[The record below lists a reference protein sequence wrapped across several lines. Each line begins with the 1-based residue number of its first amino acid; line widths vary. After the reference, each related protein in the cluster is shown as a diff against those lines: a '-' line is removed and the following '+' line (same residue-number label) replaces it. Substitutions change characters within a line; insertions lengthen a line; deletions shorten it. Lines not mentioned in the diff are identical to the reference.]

1 MNQVTRKLAVIV
13 EDYPY
18 STGEP
23 FFHAELKKLVQEFDE
38 IAIVCKHAA
47 TRKKNPP
54 DFELPAGVRLVELS
68 GQPSLRTKLRTAF
81 KVLFFGRWFSI
92 WKDIRRA
99 GVPFN
104 SYTVKVALAYV
115 EASDRM
121 ERELRSGWEGKRFD
135 WIWYSYWCDEAAY
148 MLARWQKQ
156 GEIVR
161 SLCRV
166 HNTDVYMER
175 HPYAY
180 LPFRKFI
187 HENLSQV
194 LPISAHAQRYLWNQT
209 PRASSRIWLSR
220 LGVPVQEELP
230 APERPTPRLL
240 SLSKISPVKNIEG
253 LIEALWHWDGQELE
267 WHHFGQAPKSEYGE
281 AILRKMEE
289 LAVQNPRVR
298 VVPHGFVPPSEMMQK
313 IRELNPT
320 ALINTSLFEGI
331 PVSMM
336 EVASLGIPVLGP
348 HICGVPELVVDG
360 VSGFLLQPADSQS
373 IRNAINRMLS
383 LNMENYLELRRGS
396 REIQQKLFQDEVN
409 YRRLGAQLQG
419 VECSIDIQTETE
431 QIDIGIVSIGTGNI
445 EVWLQLFWE
454 EGLRAKA
461 VSQAEEL
468 GGCKA
473 LVLPGVGHFDAAM
486 ARLNEPEFKAALNRH
501 HALKKPI
508 LGVCLGMQCLME
520 RSEEGQLPGLGW
532 IAGKVVSLKNKARE
546 AGLNWP
552 HMGWDSV
559 LTPQGENLGRFYF
572 THGYACQAEDSGLIR
587 YECAFGQTKLTV
599 GLKAGHIQ
607 GVQFHPEKSHAR
619 GRALL
624 RSWMQ
629 EAGFE
634 LRRKEAPPLHE
645 NVVHQKSRE
654 TLFVMARDFPF
665 GVCEPYFAAE
675 LQVLALRFKRIVV
688 FNYHPGPR
696 SEQPLFPLPT
706 NVEVVD
712 VSAGMTLPNKFKAIL
727 KSGLPHRLGRFLRD
741 LPGPQLLGIKTAL
754 AYEAMAATLEQNVRR
769 ALQEKG
775 LRLDSGV
782 WYAYWTDHAAYMLA
796 LWMRRSWISVSGCR
810 THGSDMY
817 AERHPFHYLPHR
829 AFIFSQLTA
838 IAVNS
843 RHGLNYLKT
852 RYPES
857 EGRFWLARLGVKP
870 SDWHSVSWDLP
881 IRLAS
886 LSALIPIKNLDLL
899 LDVFEEWNGPALE
912 WHHFGNQP
920 DSAYTKKFMAR
931 AKTIQTRAN
940 GLRMVF
946 HGYVAPGLVLE
957 RLKELQILAI
967 VNSSRYEGVPV
978 SLMEGLS
985 LGLPCI
991 APRIFGVPDVVENG
1005 RSGYLVEPEDKNSL
1019 AEALNAF
1026 AKLKQEEYGS
1036 LRENAR
1042 KLHEKRFLAET
1053 NYQRL
1058 AELWMQ
1064 H

>member
-1 MNQVTRKLAVIV
+1 MNQGQRKLAVVV

-54 DFELPAGVRLVELS
+54 DFALPAGVRLFELNDKAS
-68 GQPSLRTKLRTAF
+68 FGTKLRTAI
-81 KVLFFGRWFSI
+81 KVFLGGRWISI
-92 WKDIRRA
+92 WRDIRRS

-104 SYTVKVALAYV
+104 AYAFKVALAYI
-115 EASDRM
+115 EASERM
-121 ERELRSGWEGKRFD
+121 EKELRSVWEGNRASY
-135 WIWYSYWCDEAAY
+135 IWYSYWCDDAAY
-148 MLARWQKQ
+148 MLARWQKN
-156 GEIVR
+156 GEIGR

-209 PRASSRIWLSR
+209 PRASSRILLSR
-220 LGVPVQEELP
+220 LGVPVQPDLAP
-230 APERPTPRLL
+230 PERRTHRLL

-253 LIEALWHWDGQELE
+253 LIEALWHWDGEELE
-267 WHHFGQAPKSEYGE
+267 WHHFGQAPKSEYG
-281 AILRKMEE
+281 AAVLRKMEA

-298 VVPHGFVPPSEMMQK
+298 VVAHGFVPPADMMQR
-313 IRELNPT
+313 IRELNPM

-348 HICGVPELVVDG
+348 RICGVPELVVDG
-360 VSGFLLQPADSQS
+360 VSGFLLQPEDPQS
-373 IRNAINRMLS
+373 IRRAIQKLLS
-383 LNMENYLELRRGS
+383 LRFEDYLELRRGS
-396 REIQQKLFQDEVN
+396 REIQHRFFQDEVN
-409 YRRLGAQLQG
+409 YARLGAQLQG
-419 VECSIDIQTETE
+419 QEFLDCRNESEPT
-431 QIDIGIVSIGTGNI
+431 DIGIVSVGTGNI
-445 EVWLQLFWE
+445 DVWLQLFRD
-454 EGLRAKA
+454 EGLSAKA
-461 VSQAEEL
+461 LSRAEQVES
-468 GGCKA
+468 CRA

-486 ARLNEPEFKAALNRH
+486 SRLNEPELKAALNRH
-501 HALKKPI
+501 HASKKPI

-520 RSEEGQLPGLGW
+520 HSEEGQEPGLGW
-532 IAGKVVSLKNKARE
+532 IPGKVVSLKTTAAE
-546 AGLNWP
+546 QGLTWP
-552 HMGWDSV
+552 HIGWDGVSSS
-559 LTPQGENLGRFYF
+559 ECEALGRFYF
-572 THGYACQAEDSGLIR
+572 THGYACQAEDSRSISH
-587 YECAFGQTKLTV
+587 ECAFGQSKITV

-607 GVQFHPEKSHAR
+607 GFQFHPEKSHAQ
-619 GRALL
+619 GRNLL
-624 RSWMQ
+624 REWLQ

-634 LRRKEAPPLHE
+634 LKRKDGSFQSEAAAR
-645 NVVHQKSRE
+645 KRSDT
-654 TLFVMARDFPF
+654 TLFVLARDFPF

-675 LQVLALRFKRIVV
+675 LQVLAQRFQRIVV

-696 SEQPLFPLPT
+696 SEQPLFAMPA

-712 VSAGMTLPNKFKAIL
+712 VSAGMTLPNKFKAVL

-741 LPGPQLLGIKTAL
+741 LPGPHLLGIKTAL
-754 AYEAMAATLEQNVRR
+754 AYEAMAATLEQNVRP
-769 ALQEKG
+769 ALKEKG
-775 LRLDSGV
+775 LDLDSGV

-796 LWMRRSWISVSGCR
+796 LWMRRSWISVSGSR

-843 RHGLNYLKT
+843 RHGLNYLKG

-857 EGRFWLARLGVKP
+857 ESRFWLARLGVKP

-886 LSALIPIKNLDLL
+886 LAALIPIKNLDLL
-899 LDVFEEWNGPALE
+899 LDVLEKWDGPALE
-912 WHHFGNQP
+912 WHHFGKQP
-920 DSAYTKKFMAR
+920 DNAYTHRFVNR
-931 AKTIQTRAN
+931 ANAIQAKRN
-940 GLRMVF
+940 GLRILF
-946 HGYVAPGLVLE
+946 HGYVAPELILD
-957 RLKELQILAI
+957 RLKELQVHAL

-991 APRIFGVPDVVENG
+991 APKIFGIPDVVENAY
-1005 RSGYLVEPEDKNSL
+1005 SGYLVEPEDKNSL
-1019 AEALNAF
+1019 AEALKTF
-1026 AKLKQEEYGS
+1026 AQLKQEEYETF
-1036 LRENAR
+1036 REQAR
-1042 KLHEKRFLAET
+1042 QLQEQRFLAET

-1058 AELWMQ
+1058 ADLWMQ
-1064 H
+1064 S

>member
-1 MNQVTRKLAVIV
+1 MNQGQRKLAVVV

-54 DFELPAGVRLVELS
+54 DFALPAGVRLFELNGKAS
-68 GQPSLRTKLRTAF
+68 FRTKLRTAF
-81 KVLFFGRWFSI
+81 KVFLEGRWISI
-92 WKDIRRA
+92 WRDIRRT

-104 SYTVKVALAYV
+104 AYTFKVALAYI
-115 EASDRM
+115 EASERM
-121 ERELRSGWEGKRFD
+121 EKELRSVWEGNKAN
-135 WIWYSYWCDEAAY
+135 WIWYSYWCDDAAY
-148 MLARWQKQ
+148 MLARWQKK
-156 GEIVR
+156 GEIGR

-209 PRASSRIWLSR
+209 PRASSRILLSR
-220 LGVPVQEELP
+220 LGVPVQPDLAP
-230 APERPTPRLL
+230 PERRTPRLL
-240 SLSKISPVKNIEG
+240 SLSKISSVKNIEG
-253 LIEALWHWDGQELE
+253 LIEALWHWDGEELE
-267 WHHFGQAPKSEYGE
+267 WHHFGQAPKSEYGA
-281 AILRKMEE
+281 AILRKMEA

-298 VVPHGFVPPSEMMQK
+298 VVAHGFVPPADMMQR

-348 HICGVPELVVDG
+348 QICGVPELVVDG
-360 VSGFLLQPADSQS
+360 VSGFLLQPKDPQS
-373 IRNAINRMLS
+373 MRTAIRRVLS
-383 LNMENYLELRRGS
+383 LSPEAYLELRQGS
-396 REIQQKLFQDEVN
+396 RAIQQKLFHDQVN
-409 YRRLGAQLQG
+409 YRQLSSQLVGAISTEVQG
-419 VECSIDIQTETE
+419 ETG
-431 QIDIGIVSIGTGNI
+431 QIDIGIVSVGTGNI
-445 EVWLQLFWE
+445 EVWLQLFRD
-454 EGLRAKA
+454 EGLSAKA
-461 VSQAEEL
+461 LSRAEQVES
-468 GGCKA
+468 CRA

-486 ARLNEPEFKAALNRH
+486 SRLNEPELKAALNRH
-501 HALKKPI
+501 HASKKPI

-520 RSEEGQLPGLGW
+520 HSEEGQEPGLGW
-532 IAGKVVSLKNKARE
+532 IPGKVVSLKTTAAE
-546 AGLNWP
+546 QGLTWP
-552 HMGWDSV
+552 HIGWDRVSS
-559 LTPQGENLGRFYF
+559 TDGEALGRFYF
-572 THGYACQAEDSGLIR
+572 THGYACQPEDSRSISH
-587 YECAFGQTKLTV
+587 ECAFGQSKITV

-607 GVQFHPEKSHAR
+607 GFQFHPEKSHAQ
-619 GRALL
+619 GRNLL
-624 RSWMQ
+624 REWLQ

-634 LRRKEAPPLHE
+634 LKRKDGSFHSEAAAHKRSK
-645 NVVHQKSRE
+645 N
-654 TLFVMARDFPF
+654 TLFVLARDFPY

-675 LQVLALRFKRIVV
+675 LQVLAQRFHRIVV

-696 SEQPLFPLPT
+696 SELPLFAMPA

-712 VSAGMTLPNKFKAIL
+712 VSAGMTLPNKFKAVL

-741 LPGPQLLGIKTAL
+741 LPGPHLLGIKTAL

-769 ALQEKG
+769 VLKEKG
-775 LRLDSGV
+775 LDLDSGV

-796 LWMRRSWISVSGCR
+796 LWMRRSWISVSGSR

-817 AERHPFHYLPHR
+817 AERHPFQYLPHR
-829 AFIFSQLTA
+829 AFIFSQLSA

-843 RHGLNYLKT
+843 RHGLNYLKA

-857 EGRFWLARLGVKP
+857 ESRFWLARLGVNP
-870 SDWHSVSWDLP
+870 SDWHSVAWGLP

-886 LSALIPIKNLDLL
+886 LAALIPIKNLDLL
-899 LDVFEEWNGPALE
+899 LAVLEEWDGPALE

-920 DSAYTKKFMAR
+920 DNPYTHQFVNR
-931 AKTIQTRAN
+931 ANAIQAKGN
-940 GLRMVF
+940 GLRILF
-946 HGYVAPGLVLE
+946 HGYVAPELILD
-957 RLKELQILAI
+957 RLKELQVHAL

-991 APRIFGVPDVVENG
+991 APAIFGIPDVVQDGNT
-1005 RSGYLVEPEDKNSL
+1005 GYLFNGEDTRSL
-1019 AEALNAF
+1019 NKALMDFTSLEEGKYNQMRWNAQQLFQRRFMAENNF
-1026 AKLKQEEYGS
+1026 
-1036 LRENAR
+1036 N
-1042 KLHEKRFLAET
+1042 
-1053 NYQRL
+1053 RL
-1058 AELWMQ
+1058 ADIFEVN
-1064 H
+1064 